1 MDTTTGSNSFLL
13 DFTEEQKA
21 IQEAVRDLAVNTIKP
36 VVMEYDESQAFPFDI
51 VKELAGMGCMG
62 ILVPEEY
69 GGSGLGYTEYAL
81 IIEELA
87 KVDPSVALTVAAHN
101 GLCTN
106 HILMHGNEE
115 QKRKYLPK
123 LASGEFIGA
132 WGLTEPVSGSDAAAM
147 LTTAVKDGNEW
158 VLNGSKTFITHGG
171 VGHVAVIMAVTDK
184 SKHSRGI
191 SAFIVEKGI
200 PGFIVSKKENK
211 LGMRSS
217 DTCQLTFDNCRVHAE
232 NLIGIEGEGFKQAM
246 KILEGGRISIAAL
259 SVGLAEGALQESLKY
274 SGERHQFGKPINA
287 FQGIQFKF
295 ADMATEIEAARL
307 MTFKAATIKDSGKPL
322 GNIAAMAKL
331 FASEVA
337 ERCSNQAV
345 QIFGGYGF
353 IKDFPVE
360 KFYRDVK
367 LLTIGE
373 GTSEVQRIVISRTL
387 LGD

>member
-13 DFTEEQKA
+13 EFTEEQKA
-21 IQEAVRDLAVNTIKP
+21 IQGAVRDLAVNTIKP
-36 VVMEYDESQAFPFDI
+36 VVMEFDESQAFPFEI

-62 ILVPEEY
+62 ILVPEQY

-106 HILMHGNEE
+106 HILMHGNEQ
-115 QKRKYLPK
+115 QKQKYLPK
-123 LASGEFIGA
+123 LATGEFIGA

-147 LTTAVKDGNEW
+147 LTTAVKNGDEW
-158 VLNGSKTFITHGG
+158 VINGSKTFITHGG

-184 SKHSRGI
+184 SKHSKGI
-191 SAFIVEKGI
+191 SAFIVEKTT

-217 DTCQLTFDNCRVHAE
+217 DTCQLTFDNCRVPSE
-232 NLIGIEGEGFKQAM
+232 NLIGVEGDGFKQAM

-295 ADMATEIEAARL
+295 ANMATEIEAARL

-337 ERCSNQAV
+337 EKCSNEAV

>member
-13 DFTEEQKA
+13 EFTEEQKA
-21 IQEAVRDLAVNTIKP
+21 IQGAVRDLAVNTIKP
-36 VVMEYDESQAFPFDI
+36 VVMQFDESQAFPFEI

-62 ILVPEEY
+62 ILVPEQY

-106 HILMHGNEE
+106 HILMHGNEQ
-115 QKRKYLPK
+115 QKQKYLPK
-123 LASGEFIGA
+123 LATGEFIGA

-147 LTTAVKDGNEW
+147 LTTAVKDGDEW
-158 VLNGSKTFITHGG
+158 VINGSKTFITHGG

-184 SKHSRGI
+184 SKHSKGI
-191 SAFIVEKGI
+191 SAFIVEKTT

-217 DTCQLTFDNCRVHAE
+217 DTCQLTFDNCRVPSE
-232 NLIGIEGEGFKQAM
+232 NLMGVEGDGFKQAM

-295 ADMATEIEAARL
+295 ANMATEIEAARL

-337 ERCSNQAV
+337 EKCSNEAV

>member
-1 MDTTTGSNSFLL
+1 MDTNTGSNSFLL

-21 IQEAVRDLAVNTIKP
+21 IQAAVRDLAINSIKP
-36 VVMEYDESQAFPFDI
+36 VVMEYDESQAFPFEI

-106 HILMHGNEE
+106 HILMHGNED

-132 WGLTEPVSGSDAAAM
+132 WGLTEPVSGSDAASM

-184 SKHSRGI
+184 TKHSRGI
-191 SAFIVEKGI
+191 SAFIVEKST

-217 DTCQLTFDNCRVHAE
+217 DTCQLTFDNCRVPAE

-373 GTSEVQRIVISRTL
+373 GTSEVQRIVISRNL

>member
-81 IIEELA
+81 IIEQLA

-147 LTTAVKDGNEW
+147 LTTATKDGNEW

-217 DTCQLTFDNCRVHAE
+217 DTCQLTFDNCRVPAE

>member
-1 MDTTTGSNSFLL
+1 MDTNTGSNSFLL

-21 IQEAVRDLAVNTIKP
+21 IQAAVRDLAINSIKP
-36 VVMEYDESQAFPFDI
+36 VVMEYDESQTFPFEI

-106 HILMHGNEE
+106 HILMHGNED

-123 LASGEFIGA
+123 LTSGEFIGA
-132 WGLTEPVSGSDAAAM
+132 WGLTEPVSGSDAASM

-191 SAFIVEKGI
+191 SAFIVEKST

-217 DTCQLTFDNCRVHAE
+217 DTCQLTFDNCRVPAE

-322 GNIAAMAKL
+322 GNNAAMAKL

-373 GTSEVQRIVISRTL
+373 GTSEVQRIVISRNL

>member
-13 DFTEEQKA
+13 EFTEEQKA
-21 IQEAVRDLAVNTIKP
+21 IQGAVRDLAVNTIKP
-36 VVMEYDESQAFPFDI
+36 VVMQFDESQAFPFEI

-62 ILVPEEY
+62 ILVPEQY

-106 HILMHGNEE
+106 HILMHGNEQ
-115 QKRKYLPK
+115 QKQKYLPK
-123 LASGEFIGA
+123 LATGEFIGA

-147 LTTAVKDGNEW
+147 LTTAVKDGDEW
-158 VLNGSKTFITHGG
+158 VINGSKTFITHGG

-184 SKHSRGI
+184 SKHSKGI
-191 SAFIVEKGI
+191 SAFIVEKTT

-217 DTCQLTFDNCRVHAE
+217 DTCQLTFDNCRVPSE

-295 ADMATEIEAARL
+295 ANMATEIEAARL

-337 ERCSNQAV
+337 EKCSNEAV

>member
-81 IIEELA
+81 IIEQLA

-147 LTTAVKDGNEW
+147 LTTATKDGNEW

-217 DTCQLTFDNCRVHAE
+217 DTCQLTFDNCRVPAE

-274 SGERHQFGKPINA
+274 SGERHQFGKPISA

>member
-1 MDTTTGSNSFLL
+1 MDTTGASFVL
-13 DFTEEQKA
+13 DFTPEQRS
-21 IQEAVRDLAVNTIKP
+21 IQEMVRDYATSVIKP
-36 VVMEYDESQAFPFDI
+36 QVMKFDESQEFPHEI

-69 GGSGLGYTEYAL
+69 GGSGLGYTEYAI

-106 HILMHGNEE
+106 HILMHANEE

-123 LASGEFIGA
+123 LASGEWVGA
-132 WGLTEPVSGSDAAAM
+132 WGLTEPVSGSDAASM
-147 LTTAVKDGNEW
+147 ITTAVKEGNEW
-158 VLNGSKTFITHGG
+158 VLNGSKAFITHGG
-171 VGHVAVIMAVTDK
+171 VGKVAVITAVSDK
-184 SKHSRGI
+184 SKHSKGI
-191 SAFIVEKGI
+191 SAFIVETNT
-200 PGFIVSKKENK
+200 PGFIVNKKENK

-217 DTCQLTFDNCRVHAE
+217 DTCQLMFDNLRVPDE
-232 NLIGIEGEGFKQAM
+232 NLIGVEGEGFKQAM

-259 SVGLAEGALQESLKY
+259 SVGLAEGAFREALKY
-274 SGERHQFGKPINA
+274 SKERVQFGKPISD

-307 MTFKAATIKDSGKPL
+307 MTYKAASLKDAGKPL
-322 GNIAAMAKL
+322 GNSAAMAKL
-331 FASEVA
+331 FASETA
-337 ERCSNQAV
+337 ERCSSQAV
-345 QIFGGYGF
+345 QILGGYGF

-367 LLTIGE
+367 LTTIGE
-373 GTSEVQRIVISRTL
+373 GTSEVQRIVISRSL
-387 LGD
+387 LND

>member
-13 DFTEEQKA
+13 DFTEEQRA

-171 VGHVAVIMAVTDK
+171 VGHVAVIVAVTDK

-217 DTCQLTFDNCRVHAE
+217 DTCQLTFDNCRVPAE

-274 SGERHQFGKPINA
+274 SGERRQFGKPINA

>member
-1 MDTTTGSNSFLL
+1 MEMDTGSSFLL
-13 DFTEEQKA
+13 EFSEEQRA
-21 IQEAVRDLAVNTIKP
+21 IQEAVRDFAVSVLKP
-36 VVMEYDESQAFPFDI
+36 VVMEYDESQKFPFEI

-62 ILVPEEY
+62 ILVPETY

-87 KVDPSVALTVAAHN
+87 RIDPSVALTVAAHN

-106 HILMHGNEE
+106 HILMHANEE

-123 LASGEFIGA
+123 LASGEWIGA
-132 WGLTEPVSGSDAAAM
+132 WGLTEPVSGSDAASM
-147 LTTAVKDGNEW
+147 ITTAVKEGDEW
-158 VLNGSKTFITHGG
+158 VINGSKTFITHGG
-171 VGHVAVIMAVTDK
+171 VGQVAVIMAVTDK
-184 SKHSRGI
+184 SKHSKGI
-191 SAFIVEKGI
+191 SAFIVETDT
-200 PGFIVSKKENK
+200 PGYIVNKKENK

-217 DTCQLTFDNCRVHAE
+217 DTCQLMFDNMRVPAE
-232 NLIGIEGEGFKQAM
+232 NLIGVEGEGFKQAM

-259 SVGLAEGALQESLKY
+259 SVGLAQGSLDESLKY

-307 MTFKAATIKDSGKPL
+307 MTYKAASLKDAGKPL
-322 GNIAAMAKL
+322 GNSAAMAKL

-337 ERCSNQAV
+337 ERCSNEAV

-373 GTSEVQRIVISRTL
+373 GTSEVQRIVISRQL
-387 LGD
+387 LDK